1 MSELNEETVS
11 VEVTY
16 LSNGDP
22 PVPGL
27 LAVLQ
32 IAFPVFPTEEIN
44 QLPPW
49 SQVSVA
55 TAIQAVLTRE
65 LEDVRQERFG
75 SAPIGF
81 QVVDT
86 RLGSLTF
93 AVLITILIAGYH
105 GLKDYKSLRE
115 STLLFVDD
123 IKSVALRIRH
133 SAIAEY
139 LRRIHVELRRPQG
152 GRFDL

>member
-27 LAVLQ
+27 LAVVQ
-32 IAFPVFPTEEIN
+32 IAFPLFPTEEIN

-55 TAIQAVLTRE
+55 AAIQAVLTRE
-65 LEDVRQERFG
+65 LEEVRQERFG

-93 AVLITILIAGYH
+93 AVLITLLV
-105 GLKDYKSLRE
+105 GLREYKPLRE
-115 STLLFVDD
+115 STLLLVGD
-123 IKSVALRIRH
+123 IKSVGSRILH

-139 LRRIHVELRRPQG
+139 LRRIHVELREPQRRWPTEG
-152 GRFDL
+152 G